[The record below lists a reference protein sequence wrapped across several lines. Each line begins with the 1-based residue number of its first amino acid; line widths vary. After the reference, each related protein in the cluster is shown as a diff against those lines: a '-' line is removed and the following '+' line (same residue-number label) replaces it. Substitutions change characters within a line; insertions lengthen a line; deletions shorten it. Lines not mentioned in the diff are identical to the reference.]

1 VLAPSEIRSRAWR
14 AARRERDRHARRKVC
29 GSGATDLAVS
39 PILAGRGKIEPMAE
53 PSLNDV
59 LEFALA
65 LSREA
70 GQFILPRWKNVA
82 VDYKAD
88 GSEVTEADR
97 GAEQLLRRRIGERYP
112 DHAILGEEFGGD
124 RVRDAEHLW
133 LLDPVDGTASFAMG
147 LPLFATLIGYLRRG
161 AACVGVIGAHAL
173 GETVYA
179 AAGQGCW
186 YQREGGESQRV
197 RTSAV
202 TDPAEAF
209 VVSTALENTD
219 LDPGDRKASVC
230 LSRLYRQA
238 RRFRWSGDC
247 INYALLCQGAYRRR
261 ARPTNESVGHRRGC
275 TLRAGSGG
283 STQFAGRKRG
293 YRLAAQPGGL
303 GYSDAPRQGFA
314 VSSAG
319 LDWSRRPRAVVLPA
333 APRALRT
340 AGRERR
346 RPHSD
351 VLVHVRRR

>member
-1 VLAPSEIRSRAWR
+1 
-14 AARRERDRHARRKVC
+14 
-29 GSGATDLAVS
+29 
-39 PILAGRGKIEPMAE
+39 MAE

-59 LEFALA
+59 LQFALA

-186 YQREGGESQRV
+186 YKREGGESQRV

-247 INYALLCQGAYRRR
+247 INYALLCQGRIDVALDPRMNPWDIAAVAPCVRE
-261 ARPTNESVGHRRGC
+261 AGGVLSSLDGNEDIVWQPNLVASATPMLHAKVLQSLRP
-275 TLRAGSGG
+275 A
-283 STQFAGRKRG
+283 
-293 YRLAAQPGGL
+293 
-303 GYSDAPRQGFA
+303 
-314 VSSAG
+314 
-319 LDWSRRPRAVVLPA
+319 
-333 APRALRT
+333 
-340 AGRERR
+340 
-346 RPHSD
+346 
-351 VLVHVRRR
+351 